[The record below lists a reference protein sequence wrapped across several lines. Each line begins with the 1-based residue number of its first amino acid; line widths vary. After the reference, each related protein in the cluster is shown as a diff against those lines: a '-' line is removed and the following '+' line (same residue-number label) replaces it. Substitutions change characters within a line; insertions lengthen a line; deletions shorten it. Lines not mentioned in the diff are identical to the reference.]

1 MFLTLWD
8 IKVKQNAQINS
19 LCSSLNGAVSQR
31 LDEMGFNPGQN
42 VICLRRS
49 PLKGPVV
56 VQIGDSVY
64 SLEQE
69 VANKI
74 LLASAS

>member
-1 MFLTLWD
+1 MTLWD
-8 IKVKQNAQINS
+8 IKVKQIAQIHS
-19 LCSSLNGAVSQR
+19 LSSMLSSAVSQR

-64 SLEQE
+64 SLEQN

-74 LLASAS
+74 QLA